1 VRVNVGDIELY
12 VREEGAGRPLVLLH
26 GGPGLDGSVFFPQIA
41 ALAGDGVRLLAV
53 DHRANG
59 RSDAGDPARWT
70 VPQMADDVEA
80 LIRELDLERPIVMGH
95 SFGSFVA
102 QHHMAEYGSA
112 AGYVLMGT
120 VDSVEE
126 LARIDERLA
135 AFEPEHLRE
144 QVTRSWAQEAT
155 VQTAEESK
163 QLMNDQLPFHMAEP
177 EGALVRSLQ
186 ENVGAI
192 VFRPEVLRHFA
203 SGGEYGLVDN
213 RERLRQRSVPV
224 LVLSGEL
231 DRTTPAA
238 SAHRLAEI
246 LSDADEVV
254 IPGAAHM
261 LLQEQPEAAL
271 AALRAFLA
279 RVPAELGANA

>member
-12 VREEGAGRPLVLLH
+12 VREQGAGRPLVLLH

-41 ALAGDGVRLLAV
+41 ALAGDGVRILAV

-59 RSDAGDPARWT
+59 RSDDGDPSLWT
-70 VPQMADDVEA
+70 VPQMAADVEA
-80 LIRELDLERPIVMGH
+80 VISGVGLERPIVMGH

-102 QHHMAEYGSA
+102 QHHMAEYGTA

-120 VDSVEE
+120 VDSAEE
-126 LARIDERLA
+126 LTRIGERLA

-144 QVTRSWAQEAT
+144 QVTRSWAAEET
-155 VQTAEESK
+155 VQTAEEAE
-163 QLMNDQLPFHMAEP
+163 QLWRDQVPFHAADP
-177 EGALVRSLQ
+177 EGEAVRQMQQSSG
-186 ENVGAI
+186 EI

-213 RERLRQRSVPV
+213 RERLRHRRLPV

-238 SAHRLAEI
+238 SAHRLAE
-246 LSDADEVV
+246 LLADADEVV
-254 IPGAAHM
+254 VPGAAHM
-261 LLQEQPEAAL
+261 LLQDQPDAAL

-279 RVPAELGANA
+279 RVPA